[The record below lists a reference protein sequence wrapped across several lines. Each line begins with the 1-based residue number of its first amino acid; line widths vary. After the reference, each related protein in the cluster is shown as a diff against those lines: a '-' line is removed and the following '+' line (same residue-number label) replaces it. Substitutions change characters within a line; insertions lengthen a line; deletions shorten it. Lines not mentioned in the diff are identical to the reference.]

1 MVGPLLEVSG
11 LELHYGSQRIVHDV
25 SFRLTPGRV
34 LALIGP
40 NGAGKSSIIRI
51 LAGLVKPERGAIK
64 LNGDPLISI
73 GNIHKKTGFFIE
85 SPDFYKNLDARQNLM
100 LLRKIRKA
108 NQGVS
113 ELLRTV
119 GLEYAA
125 RKRVRKFSR
134 GMKQRLGIA
143 QALLGDPDIL
153 ILDEPFNGL
162 DPEVKLFLMDLIRNL
177 AAEHKKAVL
186 VSSHLLSDLE
196 SLADDFVLL
205 SEGEVHV
212 AGKLSDFRNQPQTVH
227 FWFEKEPIP
236 GLLEETAPG
245 RLVSTDPWCWET
257 RLSTAATTDVVDR
270 WVSAGCIPYEI
281 ERADLLQSKYNEII
295 K

>member
-1 MVGPLLEVSG
+1 MVVPLLDVSN

-25 SFRLTPGRV
+25 SFHLYPGRV

-51 LAGLVKPERGAIK
+51 LAGLVKPDRGAFALK
-64 LNGDPLISI
+64 GDQLSSI
-73 GNIHKKTGFFIE
+73 GNIHRQAGFFIE
-85 SPDFYKNLDARQNLM
+85 SPDFYKNLDAGQNLM
-100 LLRKIRKA
+100 LLKKIRKA
-108 NQGVS
+108 DQSVT

-125 RKRVRKFSR
+125 KKLVRKFSR

-143 QALLGDPDIL
+143 QALLGDPEIL

-162 DPEVKLFLMDLIRNL
+162 DPEVKQFLMALIRKL
-177 AAEHKKAVL
+177 ATENNKAIL

-196 SLADDFVLL
+196 TLADDFVLL

-212 AGKLSDFRNQPQTVH
+212 AGKLSDYRNQPQPVH
-227 FWFEKEPIP
+227 FWFEKEPP
-236 GLLEETAPG
+236 LSLLERTAPG
-245 RLVSTDPWCWET
+245 RLVHKDPWCWET
-257 RLSTAATTDVVDR
+257 HLSTAATTEAVET
-270 WVSAGCIPYEI
+270 WVKAGSTPYEI
-281 ERADLLQSKYNEII
+281 QRADLLQSKYNEII